1 MRTLNFSALPL
12 RILGRVRT
20 VADAMIY
27 PAGIALGGLILLL
40 LQAHLTLRGIALVAV
55 LCALALLAVSIALG
69 RSFLPTL
76 MRSLRAGAIS
86 VADIAAGMRTL
97 PASIAADVRQ
107 MLASEDAE
115 ARALGLALAA
125 RLDPGAVLAPVCALA
140 PGADPET

>member
-1 MRTLNFSALPL
+1 
-12 RILGRVRT
+12 
-20 VADAMIY
+20 
-27 PAGIALGGLILLL
+27 
-40 LQAHLTLRGIALVAV
+40 
-55 LCALALLAVSIALG
+55 
-69 RSFLPTL
+69 